1 MTSTPIS
8 VSPLRNTPTI
18 TAPMSVPM
26 MASAPAE
33 QARATEDDCGD
44 AVEVLGGLARVRIA
58 ELGTGDEEQRRDPR
72 GEPGQRVDAEQDA
85 VRVDAGQARGLR
97 VVADGV
103 DMNPQAVCVSENQAI
118 AYSTS
123 MKTTP

>member
-1 MTSTPIS
+1 
-8 VSPLRNTPTI
+8 
-18 TAPMSVPM
+18 MSVPM
-26 MASAPAE
+26 MPSAPAE

-72 GEPGQRVDAEQDA
+72 REPGQRVDAEQDA
-85 VRVDAGQARGLR
+85 VRVDAGPTRGFR

-103 DMNPQAVCVSENQAI
+103 DM
-118 AYSTS
+118 
-123 MKTTP
+123 TPPGGLRQREPCDRIQHEHEDDAR